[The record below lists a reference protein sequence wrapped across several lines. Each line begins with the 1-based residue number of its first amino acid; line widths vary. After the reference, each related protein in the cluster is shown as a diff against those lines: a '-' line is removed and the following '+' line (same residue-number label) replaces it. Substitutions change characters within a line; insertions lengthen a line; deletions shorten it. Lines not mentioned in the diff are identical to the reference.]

1 MENYNEVNFERKVGA
16 NSNAVTRGQSFQGK
30 GNNTCKVRQKQMKLV
45 FKITSGLIVKAPGTA
60 NEVTGYHLS
69 TLSERNH
76 ITNWAKTS
84 GCDSDM

>member
-1 MENYNEVNFERKVGA
+1 
-16 NSNAVTRGQSFQGK
+16 
-30 GNNTCKVRQKQMKLV
+30 MKLV